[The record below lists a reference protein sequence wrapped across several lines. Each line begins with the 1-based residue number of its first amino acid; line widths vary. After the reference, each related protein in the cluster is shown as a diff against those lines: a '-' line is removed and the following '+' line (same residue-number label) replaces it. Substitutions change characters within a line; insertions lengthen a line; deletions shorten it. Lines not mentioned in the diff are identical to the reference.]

1 MWDHFQD
8 LPLAAVSIFAQLHLQ
23 SAVCMET
30 SEIVPQLAR
39 AVNGPEQMM
48 GRLATCGDSI
58 CNGDGVDVIIT
69 CGCGGDVIITCGGGG
84 EQTCWWCISDHPPT
98 CV

>member
-1 MWDHFQD
+1 MNRH
-8 LPLAAVSIFAQLHLQ
+8 
-23 SAVCMET
+23 
-30 SEIVPQLAR
+30 
-39 AVNGPEQMM
+39 GQMM

-58 CNGDGVDVIIT
+58 CNGDVIIT
-69 CGCGGDVIITCGGGG
+69 CGGGGDVIITCGGGG

>member
-1 MWDHFQD
+1 
-8 LPLAAVSIFAQLHLQ
+8 
-23 SAVCMET
+23 MET
-30 SEIVPQLAR
+30 SEIVPRLAR
-39 AVNGPEQMM
+39 AVNRRGQMM

-58 CNGDGVDVIIT
+58 CNGDGVDVITTCGGGVDVMIT
-69 CGCGGDVIITCGGGG
+69 CGGGGDVIITCGGGG

>member
-1 MWDHFQD
+1 
-8 LPLAAVSIFAQLHLQ
+8 
-23 SAVCMET
+23 MET

-39 AVNGPEQMM
+39 AVNRRGQMM
-48 GRLATCGDSI
+48 VRLATCGDSI
-58 CNGDGVDVIIT
+58 CNGDGV
-69 CGCGGDVIITCGGGG
+69 DVIITCGGGG